1 MKNKK
6 VVLRLTEDQ
15 MRDVVLPYYI
25 KEGKNDKNVL
35 SEEIKNVSKGGRII
49 YSNKQTLDLPEFD
62 PEFPRQML
70 GLNIEGYKR
79 REVKVKRNKN
89 DISKTIMVEVV
100 TDFGKDGDS
109 RRMKALELIK
119 GVQPKVKHDSRVGTT
134 ISKIFDFDEINRA
147 VVKGEMRQYLVL
159 TLPRNVEVNIN
170 PN

>member
-100 TDFGKDGDS
+100 TDYRYLGTTS
-109 RRMKALELIK
+109 RNHSIESPIHGCLLELTVYHSRLNYSIH
-119 GVQPKVKHDSRVGTT
+119 VPFVYLQPVHTLKVN
-134 ISKIFDFDEINRA
+134 E
-147 VVKGEMRQYLVL
+147 
-159 TLPRNVEVNIN
+159 
-170 PN
+170 